1 MSTSTNPTASA
12 PSILGDRQARTLGL
26 MNIPDTMNDARI
38 RAIVEPYGALVK
50 VILRPDH
57 QGAIVE
63 FVDVNDAGKASL
75 ALEGVE
81 VEAGRKIRVGD
92 VGEMLKMAPE
102 TRTDRIIV
110 GGGSAQKGVLTDKSG
125 PSKASLQPT
134 AFIRRPGH
142 AGAGAGRGRRGGLGF
157 SSRPRAKD
165 GEKEGGGEGEQKD
178 TDGVDGGRTAAV
190 DAKED
195 GKAKKS
201 NQDFRAMIL
210 GGK

>member
-38 RAIVEPYGALVK
+38 RAMVEPYGALVK

-81 VEAGRKIRVGD
+81 VEAGRKIRVGN

-102 TRTDRIIV
+102 TRMDRIVV
-110 GGGSAQKGVLTDKSG
+110 GGGAQKGDLTDKSG
-125 PSKASLQPT
+125 PSKTSLQPT
-134 AFIRRPGH
+134 AFIRRPGN
-142 AGAGAGRGRRGGLGF
+142 AGAGPGRGRRGGLGF

-165 GEKEGGGEGEQKD
+165 DEKVGGGEGEQKD
-178 TDGVDGGRTAAV
+178 TDGVDGGPTVTV
-190 DAKED
+190 DAED

>member
-1 MSTSTNPTASA
+1 
-12 PSILGDRQARTLGL
+12 

-38 RAIVEPYGALVK
+38 RAMVEPYGALVK

-102 TRTDRIIV
+102 TRTDRIVV
-110 GGGSAQKGVLTDKSG
+110 GGGGGGAQKGVLTDKSG

-134 AFIRRPGH
+134 AFIRRPGN

-178 TDGVDGGRTAAV
+178 TDGVDGGPTAAV